1 MIPFWR
7 RPRGMM
13 SVFRG
18 SLTGLRISA
27 VDGTA
32 FVDNAGATLPT
43 YADGYHEISI
53 YDSSGY
59 ELKGILKAQGT
70 GENYE

>member
-1 MIPFWR
+1 MLPEWK
-7 RPRGMM
+7 RPRPPFTVHQ
-13 SVFRG
+13 ST
-18 SLTGLRISA
+18 LTGLRISA

-32 FVDNAGATLPT
+32 FVDNGSALTP